1 MEKPVLQIPRIAKAF
16 TKSLQQLKNGK
27 KAKSQNTRNQ

>member
-1 MEKPVLQIPRIAKAF
+1 MVKPVLRIPHIAKAF
-16 TKSLQQLKNGK
+16 TKSLQKMKNGK